1 VIFQLSFPTL
11 LLANPR
17 NVPRRKANISRLNLL
32 FLRNPVDM
40 KAVVVYHRTL
50 KMRRETIHQEAKEGK
65 NIVLIHP
72 ILILRWMLEK
82 ASISQSISIRK
93 NTGQSLLL
101 IQKLRFV
108 KIQGG
113 I

>member
-17 NVPRRKANISRLNLL
+17 NVPRRKASISTLNLL

-65 NIVLIHP
+65 NIVLI
-72 ILILRWMLEK
+72 LRWMLEK
-82 ASISQSISIRK
+82 ASIGQSISIRK